1 MVTKNKNLESIFND
15 SAYDM
20 TAVRKSQSWFT
31 SEIKK
36 LGTTTPQKVLRDG
49 QLVST
54 LMPGNMYLFYYD
66 PKHKDTLPYYDR
78 FPLVLPFMKAKG
90 GFYGLNFHYL
100 PPILRVKLLDRLMMF
115 STTKTLTEQTRLRFK
130 YQLIAGSSKFQWAQP
145 CVKMYLNSHVQSRF
159 VMVDPKDWVTAM
171 MLPVERFVNANKYS
185 VWRDSRRT
193 FM

>member
-20 TAVRKSQSWFT
+20 TAVKKSQSWFT

-78 FPLVLPFMKAKG
+78 FPLVLPFRKAKG

-171 MLPVERFVNANKYS
+171 MLPVERFVNANKDS